1 MVTPGDVVLGE
12 RTTLRISAEL
22 EDADGTTE
30 DVQATITLGDQ
41 SWTLNLSD
49 ELGNGVWAG
58 SIDVVFD
65 DLGSPYVRVVA
76 TDGVGDTAQIDVIA
90 TTIDVVESTG
100 DNRAVMFAVAGGSLV
115 VVLLA
120 LNAFIARRRRIS
132 DVDLIASW
140 GVLQENKVAPE
151 IAHDADGADEVE
163 ADQATDEDQ
172 PVGGGFDWDAV

>member
-1 MVTPGDVVLGE
+1 M
-12 RTTLRISAEL
+12 RISAEL

-30 DVQATITLGDQ
+30 DVQATVTLGDQ

-49 ELGNGVWAG
+49 DLGNGVWEG
-58 SIDVVFD
+58 SIEVVFD

-76 TDGVGDTAQIDVIA
+76 TDGIGDTAQIDVIA
-90 TTIDVVESTG
+90 TTIDVVESSADG
-100 DNRAVMFAVAGGSLV
+100 RAVLFAAAGGALV

-120 LNAFIARRRRIS
+120 LNAIVARRRRIS

-140 GVLQENKVAPE
+140 GVLQQDKVAPE
-151 IAHDADGADEVE
+151 ILPDTEGDDEVE
-163 ADQATDEDQ
+163 AEQATDDQ